1 MSKTCLQNIKRQST
15 SLTINEENRLKIKVQ
30 LLESEKTNYEKLDA
44 KIDALKRDFLK
55 NEIMVGPPDS
65 TEEEGKWRPMTEQE
79 IEDDIQWERVKRNA
93 RRKRDKELMQ
103 EISDEEKGKKKKEI
117 KTLVKHK
124 TVN

>member
-1 MSKTCLQNIKRQST
+1 
-15 SLTINEENRLKIKVQ
+15 
-30 LLESEKTNYEKLDA
+30 
-44 KIDALKRDFLK
+44 
-55 NEIMVGPPDS
+55 
-65 TEEEGKWRPMTEQE
+65 MTEQE

-103 EISDEEKGKKKKEI
+103 EISNEEKGKKKKEI